1 MVTLFF
7 RTIFRI
13 YMHPSSHCSVD
24 EEKVAA
30 VVCTLVI
37 LMLNSLIYSLRS
49 EEVKAAFGRLMHRKT
64 TLG

>member
-1 MVTLFF
+1 M
-7 RTIFRI
+7 
-13 YMHPSSHCSVD
+13 D

-37 LMLNSLIYSLRS
+37 LMLNSLIYSLS

>member
-1 MVTLFF
+1 
-7 RTIFRI
+7 
-13 YMHPSSHCSVD
+13 MHPSSHCSVD

-49 EEVKAAFGRLMHRKT
+49 EEVKAALGRLMHRKT